1 MTENKAMNR
10 IELRNRTE
18 FHVKEYYQRVQDA
31 EIRRMI
37 PLKAQ
42 SLEEALND
50 YYCSILP
57 NSSSYGCTIY
67 VDDIY
72 VGDVWCYCIDL
83 ADTPHAMLSY
93 CLFAKQYWGR
103 GIATA
108 AVKLFVKAIRKEFGI
123 TKIGA
128 FTYTDNVASIGVLKN
143 CDFQLVETFIED
155 GVSSSYF
162 ELDTPSLSVDE
173 RIALAS
179 RKVSNN
185 NDGAEDDSERV
196 LAKDYPRG
204 KAKENDREI

>member
-1 MTENKAMNR
+1 MIKH

-18 FHVKEYYQRVQDA
+18 THVKEYYQRVQDV

-37 PLKAQ
+37 PMKAQ

-50 YYCSILP
+50 YYYSILP
-57 NSSSYGCTIY
+57 NSQSYGRTIY

-83 ADTPHAMLSY
+83 AGTPHAMLSY
-93 CLFAKQYWGR
+93 CLFAKQYWGH

-108 AVKLFVKAIRKEFGI
+108 AVKRFIKEIRKEFGI

-128 FTYTDNVASIGVLKN
+128 FTYTDNAASIGVLEN
-143 CDFQLVETFIED
+143 CGFQLKETFVEN

-173 RIALAS
+173 R
-179 RKVSNN
+179 K
-185 NDGAEDDSERV
+185 G
-196 LAKDYPRG
+196 
-204 KAKENDREI
+204 